1 MEAHVVETS
10 IGLFILDQESKVL
23 EAILFSPEPPTAAVQ
38 MKELQEGKL
47 TPTILAA
54 LKRVASSYDP
64 LVFENQSLA
73 NASKREGNLN
83 VAIKTN
89 PMAEQFRNRLGSE
102 WEGRDRWIK
111 QQSLDSPVLK
121 TAKSYNEFSRQ
132 VTMQI
137 ARTGVA
143 QAASRRDLSGV
154 QAVRAM
160 DDLDKTLNLL
170 ANRVREWYGLHF
182 PEMDRI
188 IEKHDTVRTTRRKA
202 CFWKSPQFYVP
213 ESLSRRI
220 AERRD
225 RKSADAAKRGRLNA
239 ARLDDLV
246 RPRRPQ
252 ILLYTHE

>member
-1 MEAHVVETS
+1 MEANVVETP

-23 EAILFSPEPPTAAVQ
+23 EAILFSPEPSTAAVQ

-47 TPTILAA
+47 TPTILTA
-54 LKRVASSYDP
+54 LKRVASSHDP
-64 LVFENQSLA
+64 LIFEDQSLA
-73 NASKREGNLN
+73 NAAKREGNLN

-102 WEGRDRWIK
+102 WEGRNKWIK

-137 ARTGVA
+137 ARTSVA

-154 QAVRAM
+154 QAVRTM

-170 ANRVREWYGLHF
+170 AGRVR
-182 PEMDRI
+182 M
-188 IEKHDTVRTTRRKA
+188 VRSA
-202 CFWKSPQFYVP
+202 F
-213 ESLSRRI
+213 SRNGSHNRE
-220 AERRD
+220 A
-225 RKSADAAKRGRLNA
+225 
-239 ARLDDLV
+239 
-246 RPRRPQ
+246 
-252 ILLYTHE
+252 